1 MFSICLFEDKELKQ
15 LYPLT
20 LTRPMD
26 QLRIGIFTLAEKW
39 KYLLNTENIYRQTRP
54 ELASL
59 FPNPP
64 LPPDENVLW
73 IRSRFIP
80 EPGLRNDLVRLKPG
94 EGLRYKGMPVAALVD
109 YKKSLDFIHAGQP
122 DFSDIDF
129 NATNHG
135 WLLERPNQLFEFN
148 GIEITKDFTFLN
160 PTEKTTPYF
169 PYVTIEG
176 SFPVYME
183 DGVSIEPG
191 SIILSHEGPVFLGRE
206 AKLLAGSIVRG
217 PAVVGAHSVLKMAA
231 KIYKDTTIG
240 PFCKVGGEVNNVI
253 FLAHSNK
260 SHEGYLGNSVIG
272 EWCNLGADTNNS
284 NLKNNYSKVRLSD
297 WTTREPY
304 DTGLQFCGTI
314 MGDHCKT
321 AINTMINTGSMFG
334 VSCNIATDSFP
345 PKYLESF
352 SWLTNKGLERYDFD
366 KAMETARAM
375 MGRRDIPVTPD
386 YLNLMKSLYPGEE
399 T

>member
-1 MFSICLFEDKELKQ
+1 MFSICLFEDEKLKQ
-15 LYPLT
+15 LHPLT
-20 LTRPMD
+20 LTRPLD
-26 QLRIGIFTLAEKW
+26 QLRLGIFTLDEKW
-39 KYLLNTENIYRQTRP
+39 KHLLTTEKIYRQTRP
-54 ELASL
+54 EIAAL

-64 LPPDENVLW
+64 FPKEENILW
-73 IRSRFIP
+73 IRSRYIP
-80 EPGLRNDLVRLKPG
+80 ENSLRNDILRLKPG
-94 EGLRYKGMPVAALVD
+94 EGLRYKGIPVAALINNN
-109 YKKSLDFIHAGQP
+109 KSLSFFEAREP

-129 NATNHG
+129 SATNHG
-135 WLLERPNQLFEFN
+135 WLLERPTQLFEFN
-148 GIEITKDFTFLN
+148 GLEITKDFVYLN
-160 PTEKTTPYF
+160 PSEKTTPYF
-169 PYVTIEG
+169 PHVTIEG

-191 SIILSHEGPVFLGRE
+191 SIILAQDGPVYIGRE

-217 PAVVGAHSVLKMAA
+217 PAVIGSHTVLKMAA

-253 FLAHSNK
+253 FMAHSNK

-284 NLKNNYSKVRLSD
+284 NLKNNYSMVRLAD
-297 WTTREPY
+297 WTTGEPY

-334 VSCNIATDSFP
+334 VSCNIATDTFP
-345 PKYLESF
+345 PKYLQSF
-352 SWLTNKGLERYDFD
+352 SWLTKNGLERYDFH

-375 MGRRDIPVTPD
+375 MSRRNIEVTPA
-386 YLNLMKSLYPGEE
+386 YLSLMKGLYPGKE